1 MESKVRAEVQG
12 RGKQRPYNHSSR
24 WRTKEIRHRDVFL
37 PPKPICR
44 LRRSSANISSL
55 AMVPSRLKSTRI
67 RPVNSGDNPAALKA
81 VVFDWDG
88 TLLDSYHADA
98 TAYQEMF
105 QTLKIEWGI
114 AELEKH
120 YSPNWH
126 RVYRAAGIPRGRWK
140 EADRLWRKAYAHLK
154 PALMPG
160 TRRVLR
166 KLGRNHVLAL
176 VTSGNAMR
184 VRGQLRKFGFA
195 QFFRVAVFGEDARH
209 KKPHP
214 AALRLALARL
224 RLRPEE
230 CVYVGD
236 SPEDME
242 MARRAGVRAI
252 ALLGPFPNHQRLRAS
267 QMEALLESLDELPGT
282 VKKLCPPRVHKRR
295 TAN

>member
-1 MESKVRAEVQG
+1 MIPSQPKARRGGES
-12 RGKQRPYNHSSR
+12 
-24 WRTKEIRHRDVFL
+24 
-37 PPKPICR
+37 
-44 LRRSSANISSL
+44 
-55 AMVPSRLKSTRI
+55 
-67 RPVNSGDNPAALKA
+67 PAATIRA

-105 QTLKIEWGI
+105 RKLGIDWGI
-114 AELEKH
+114 AKLERH

-126 RVYRAAGIPRGRWK
+126 RVYRAAGIPRRRW
-140 EADRLWRKAYAHLK
+140 EVADRLWREAYAHLR

-166 KLGRNHVLAL
+166 HLARHFVLGL
-176 VTSGNAMR
+176 VTSGNRAR
-184 VRGQLRKFGFA
+184 VRGQLHKFGFA
-195 QFFRVAVFGEDARH
+195 KLFRAAVFAEDARQ

-214 AALRLALARL
+214 GALKLALARL
-224 RLRPEE
+224 RFQPKE

-252 ALLGPFPNHQRLRAS
+252 AVLGPFPNHKRLRAAS
-267 QMEALLESLDELPGT
+267 ADALLESLEELPVTLRGMRAGT
-282 VKKLCPPRVHKRR
+282 REK
-295 TAN
+295 

>member
-1 MESKVRAEVQG
+1 MA
-12 RGKQRPYNHSSR
+12 SSR
-24 WRTKEIRHRDVFL
+24 LKTT
-37 PPKPICR
+37 R
-44 LRRSSANISSL
+44 LRRNCA
-55 AMVPSRLKSTRI
+55 
-67 RPVNSGDNPAALKA
+67 GEDPAALKA

-105 QTLKIEWGI
+105 RTLGIDWGI

-126 RVYRAAGIPRGRWK
+126 HVYRAAGIPRRHWTK
-140 EADRLWRKAYAHLK
+140 ADRLWREAYAHLR

-166 KLGRNHVLAL
+166 LLARNHLLAL
-176 VTSGNAMR
+176 VTSGNGAR
-184 VRGQLRKFGFA
+184 VRRQLRKFGFA
-195 QFFRVAVFGEDARH
+195 QLFRAAVFGEDARH

-214 AALRLALARL
+214 AALKLALARL
-224 RLRPEE
+224 RLKPEE

-242 MARRAGVRAI
+242 MARRAGVRAV
-252 ALLGPFPNHQRLRAS
+252 AVLGPFPNHKRLRAS
-267 QMEALLESLDELPGT
+267 EKDALLESLDELPGT
-282 VKKLCPPRVHKRR
+282 LKKLCPPAARKRKSS
-295 TAN
+295 

>member
-1 MESKVRAEVQG
+1 MIPSQTQSK
-12 RGKQRPYNHSSR
+12 RGSETP
-24 WRTKEIRHRDVFL
+24 
-37 PPKPICR
+37 
-44 LRRSSANISSL
+44 
-55 AMVPSRLKSTRI
+55 
-67 RPVNSGDNPAALKA
+67 PAAIRA

-105 QTLKIEWGI
+105 RRLGIAWGI

-126 RVYRAAGIPRGRWK
+126 RVYRAAGIPRRRWE
-140 EADRLWRKAYAHLK
+140 EADRLWREAYEHLR
-154 PALMPG
+154 PALMKG

-166 KLGRNHVLAL
+166 RLAHDFVLGL
-176 VTSGNAMR
+176 VTSGNRAR

-195 QFFRVAVFGEDARH
+195 QVFRAAVFAEDARH

-214 AALRLALARL
+214 GALKLALARL
-224 RLRPEE
+224 RLQPTE

-252 ALLGPFPNHQRLRAS
+252 AVFGPFPNHKRLRAS
-267 QMEALLESLDELPGT
+267 EADALLESLAELPEA
-282 VKKLCPPRVHKRR
+282 LERMRAR
-295 TAN
+295 NN